1 MGTLLI
7 LPFVY
12 NASHRVSRL
21 MDVLLTSLLAGHDTG
36 LRIPTTV
43 NDIRKGRGEMEKRE
57 TPIKLFLI

>member
-1 MGTLLI
+1 
-7 LPFVY
+7 
-12 NASHRVSRL
+12 